1 MVLAIGSVYSA
12 RKLPEDEISSGLRES
27 RDVWET
33 VYAHLYNIVRIFCSF
48 RSPRFPL
55 TMRRAQMDSDWQ
67 NLRKPGVIQ
76 ASILCIIYGAYM
88 GEPSHYSKAR
98 KMLRALVD
106 V

>member
-1 MVLAIGSVYSA
+1 
-12 RKLPEDEISSGLRES
+12 
-27 RDVWET
+27 
-33 VYAHLYNIVRIFCSF
+33 
-48 RSPRFPL
+48 
-55 TMRRAQMDSDWQ
+55 MDSDWQ